1 MKFFKN
7 LKESILGSIKEDLN
21 SALGGKQ
28 ALFNS
33 KIAGALDDLI
43 AMKTG
48 INISNIPSK
57 ITQEAALASEARRK
71 KIKNPDEAVN
81 EDGSRITPSSRAL
94 LRFPTSNDRF
104 IDNWIQFRTIPRN
117 FDQKHM
123 IGKAYDVDEK
133 EHGISL
139 GDAVDGKQFNSAQ
152 KECAI
157 ALYFPNNVKDTI
169 SVEYE
174 TKDVGLGESVLNEIT
189 DMSGGGL
196 GIMDALGEGF
206 QGLKESMFSATA
218 QQEGIAVANPK
229 FLNYSGVSMREH
241 TYSFSLNPYNE
252 ADAEEI
258 TDIIYWFKLMSL
270 PMSSNKNPRISI
282 LPAEWSINFKGP
294 ILGHI
299 EHPQNCF
306 LKSCDV
312 DYSGGKDMSFIEGF
326 TQSKEGTPQ
335 SEDGVCRPDDK
346 LPVKSA
352 VQHYPNG
359 INLNLVFQEI
369 LNIDR
374 LRYVQRVAA
383 SAMGA
388 EQKVQQELDEFEKQ
402 VNAEVTDEVIED
414 QNFGSEEAAKE
425 YIAKHGL
432 GSEVEVYLI
441 SGTELGDTLDSNVVR
456 GASILP
462 GIPGMLAAATSLSA
476 RSTGNSQ
483 RRYGIRRKNPQGN
496 QTG

>member
-133 EHGISL
+133 EHGISI
-139 GDAVDGKQFNSAQ
+139 GDAFEKKQFNSAQ

-174 TKDVGLGESVLNEIT
+174 TKDVGLGEAVLNET
-189 DMSGGGL
+189 FSSGGGL

-206 QGLKESMFSATA
+206 QGMKESIFSATA

-306 LKSCDV
+306 LSTVDV
-312 DYSGGKDMSFIEGF
+312 DYSGGKDMSFIE
-326 TQSKEGTPQ
+326 SA
-335 SEDGVCRPDDK
+335 SADRGVCTPETEIGDLGANHK
-346 LPVKSA
+346 

-359 INLNLVFQEI
+359 INLSLTFKEI

-374 LRYVQRVAA
+374 LRYVGRVAA
-383 SAMGA
+383 KAKGQSQDTMSELENFELGRGNRLGQDATE
-388 EQKVQQELDEFEKQ
+388 EQDK
-402 VNAEVTDEVIED
+402 AIS
-414 QNFGSEEAAKE
+414 SERYTSREAAEK
-425 YIAKHGL
+425 A
-432 GSEVEVYLI
+432 I
-441 SGTELGDTLDSNVVR
+441 SDQGIGATHHVTGVSYGQGNRHNKNRYKIIRTPTSNL
-456 GASILP
+456 SNS
-462 GIPGMLAAATSLSA
+462 ATSGSG
-476 RSTGNSQ
+476 RQN
-483 RRYGIRRKNPQGN
+483 RKRNRP
-496 QTG
+496 

>member
-133 EHGISL
+133 EHGISI

-174 TKDVGLGESVLNEIT
+174 TKDVGLGEAVLNET
-189 DMSGGGL
+189 FSSGGGL

-206 QGLKESMFSATA
+206 QGMKESIFSATA

-306 LKSCDV
+306 LSTVDV
-312 DYSGGKDMSFIEGF
+312 DYSGGKDMSFIE
-326 TQSKEGTPQ
+326 SA
-335 SEDGVCRPDDK
+335 SADRGVCTPETEIGDLGANHK
-346 LPVKSA
+346 

-359 INLNLVFQEI
+359 INLSLTFKEI

-374 LRYVQRVAA
+374 LRYVGRVAA
-383 SAMGA
+383 KAKGQSQDTMSELENFELGRGNRLG
-388 EQKVQQELDEFEKQ
+388 QQQAKA
-402 VNAEVTDEVIED
+402 VAKAAT
-414 QNFGSEEAAKE
+414 EAAEPVKPRPKLNNHSSISRVTSRGKINE
-425 YIAKHGL
+425 WNKKYGRTHNPD
-432 GSEVEVYLI
+432 GSPR
-441 SGTELGDTLDSNVVR
+441 N
-456 GASILP
+456 A
-462 GIPGMLAAATSLSA
+462 
-476 RSTGNSQ
+476 
-483 RRYGIRRKNPQGN
+483 QGN
-496 QTG
+496 TPRGT

>member
-7 LKESILGSIKEDLN
+7 LKESILGSFKEDLN

-306 LKSCDV
+306 LSTVDV
-312 DYSGGKDMSFIEGF
+312 DYSGGKDMSFIE
-326 TQSKEGTPQ
+326 SA
-335 SEDGVCRPDDK
+335 SADRGVCTPETEIGDLGANHK
-346 LPVKSA
+346 

-359 INLNLVFQEI
+359 INLSLTFKEI

-374 LRYVQRVAA
+374 LRYVGRVAA
-383 SAMGA
+383 KAKGQSQDTMN
-388 EQKVQQELDEFEKQ
+388 ELE
-402 VNAEVTDEVIED
+402 
-414 QNFGSEEAAKE
+414 NF
-425 YIAKHGL
+425 
-432 GSEVEVYLI
+432 
-441 SGTELGDTLDSNVVR
+441 ELGR
-456 GASILP
+456 GNRLGQQQAK
-462 GIPGMLAAATSLSA
+462 AVAKAATEASEPVKPRPKLNNHSSIS
-476 RSTGNSQ
+476 RVTSRGKINEWNKK
-483 RRYGIRRKNPQGN
+483 YGRTHNPDGSPRNAQGN
-496 QTG
+496 TPRGT

>member
-306 LKSCDV
+306 LSTVDV
-312 DYSGGKDMSFIEGF
+312 DYSGGKDMSFIE
-326 TQSKEGTPQ
+326 SA
-335 SEDGVCRPDDK
+335 SADRGVCTPETEIGDLGANHK
-346 LPVKSA
+346 

-359 INLNLVFQEI
+359 INLSLTFKEI

-374 LRYVQRVAA
+374 LRYVGRVAA
-383 SAMGA
+383 KAKGQSQDTMN
-388 EQKVQQELDEFEKQ
+388 ELE
-402 VNAEVTDEVIED
+402 
-414 QNFGSEEAAKE
+414 NF
-425 YIAKHGL
+425 
-432 GSEVEVYLI
+432 
-441 SGTELGDTLDSNVVR
+441 ELGR
-456 GASILP
+456 GNRLGQDATEPPEPVKPRPKLNNHSSISRV
-462 GIPGMLAAATSLSA
+462 TS
-476 RSTGNSQ
+476 RGKINEWNKK
-483 RRYGIRRKNPQGN
+483 YGRTHNPDGSPRNAQGN
-496 QTG
+496 TPRGT

>member
-81 EDGSRITPSSRAL
+81 EDGSRVSPSSRAL

-104 IDNWIQFRTIPRN
+104 IDNWIYFRTIPRN
-117 FDQKHM
+117 FDQEHM
-123 IGKAYDVDEK
+123 AGHAYDVDENA
-133 EHGISL
+133 HGINMNAPE
-139 GDAVDGKQFNSAQ
+139 GGYGGKKYTAAQ
-152 KECAI
+152 KECSI

-174 TKDVGLGESVLNEIT
+174 TKDVGLGESVLNEILS
-189 DMSGGGL
+189 SGGGL
-196 GIMDALGEGF
+196 IGGLDPLAEGF
-206 QGLKESMFSATA
+206 RGMKESMLNATA
-218 QQEGIAVANPK
+218 QQEGVAVANPK
-229 FLNYSGVSMREH
+229 FLNYAGVGMREH
-241 TYSFSLNPYNE
+241 QYTFNLNPYNE
-252 ADAEEI
+252 ADSQEI
-258 TDIIYWFKLMSL
+258 TDIIYWLKLMAL

-282 LPAEWSINFKGP
+282 LPAEWEINFQGP

-306 LKSCDV
+306 LSTVDV
-312 DYSGGKDMSFIEGF
+312 DYSGGKDMSFIESAGADAR
-326 TQSKEGTPQ
+326 TKEDINKG
-335 SEDGVCRPDDK
+335 SPDDDSVGK
-346 LPVKSA
+346 NHRI
-352 VQHYPNG
+352 QHYPNG
-359 INLNLVFQEI
+359 IILSLTFKEI

-374 LRYVQRVAA
+374 LRYVGRVAA
-383 SAMGA
+383 AARGA
-388 EQKVQQELDEFEKQ
+388 SQDTMSELENFELGRGDRLGTEAIE
-402 VNAEVTDEVIED
+402 AE
-414 QNFGSEEAAKE
+414 AKE
-425 YIAKHGL
+425 IASVRYGTQESAQAALTAQGL
-432 GSEVEVYLI
+432 GSDYEVRARVLTNQNTPNRWYI
-441 SGTELGDTLDSNVVR
+441 KRTGD
-456 GASILP
+456 
-462 GIPGMLAAATSLSA
+462 
-476 RSTGNSQ
+476 
-483 RRYGIRRKNPQGN
+483 
-496 QTG
+496 